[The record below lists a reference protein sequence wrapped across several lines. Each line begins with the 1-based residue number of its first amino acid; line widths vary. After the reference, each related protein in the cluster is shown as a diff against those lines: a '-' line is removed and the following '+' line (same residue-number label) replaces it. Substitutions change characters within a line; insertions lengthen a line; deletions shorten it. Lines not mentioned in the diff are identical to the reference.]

1 MSDLIKFKKPYSL
14 FFGEI
19 AGAAKDGDSK
29 MTVGV
34 AIWMSSPSASE
45 WVGAN
50 CSGEKPFFLT
60 TSGDGKIAN
69 LLYDA
74 IGSCPEGRYI
84 VSSERYVIN
93 AAHYDLRECEGAHI
107 GDIWVGIYT
116 ESGEAAEAQDRVEK
130 YLHSPGLLSES
141 IRID

>member
-84 VSSERYVIN
+84 VS
-93 AAHYDLRECEGAHI
+93 
-107 GDIWVGIYT
+107 DIWVGVYT